1 MLALTLFG
9 IALLGTMIWVV
20 SPEAAVAL
28 YASQRRWHPLVIGLL
43 AASGQVAAQAL
54 LYAFGHQ
61 LRRRWRWFDR
71 QCESVRR
78 RYGQRLQ
85 GGVVAL
91 AATSGLVGFP
101 PISVVATLAPGLGL
115 RATRL
120 LPLTFVARVV
130 RFTVLAAAALRV
142 IPN

>member
-1 MLALTLFG
+1 MLALSLFG
-9 IALLGTMIWVV
+9 IALLGTVVWVV
-20 SPEAAVAL
+20 SPEAAVAV

-43 AASGQVAAQAL
+43 AASGQAAGQAL
-54 LYAFGHQ
+54 LFAFGAQ

-71 QCESVRR
+71 RCEAVRQ
-78 RYGQRLQ
+78 RYGNRLQ
-85 GGVVAL
+85 GGAL
-91 AATSGLVGFP
+91 ALAGTSGLLGLP
-101 PISVVATLAPGLGL
+101 PISVTAALAPGLGL
-115 RATRL
+115 RATHL